1 MSTKDRLAKKKY
13 MGVWR
18 CGSELMARMMSTF
31 PIKVTRYIHRKIP
44 KSNCRCS
51 GEPGIPR
58 RKNSEILVW
67 FSMTAAPGRQEESQ
81 NAGFLLELCL
91 CCLSNFPT
99 PKSPFYFIFIPNLDF
114 ISNLTILLS
123 FLLMNIIAFF
133 LSSLFPLVN
142 LLYRNDSFRESLG
155 IFSFSLTKFWS
166 TSAALYQCHHFQQH
180 GYMRRWR

>member
-31 PIKVTRYIHRKIP
+31 PVKVTRYIHRKIP
-44 KSNCRCS
+44 KNNCCCS

-58 RKNSEILVW
+58 RKNSEMLVW
-67 FSMTAAPGRQEESQ
+67 FSMTLLHLEGRKESQ
-81 NAGFLLELCL
+81 NARFLLELCL

-114 ISNLTILLS
+114 TSNLTILLS

-142 LLYRNDSFRESLG
+142 LLYRYDSFRESLG

-166 TSAALYQCHHFQQH
+166 TSAALYQCHHFQ
-180 GYMRRWR
+180 